1 MRTAAKRDTPEREC
15 IREAQRL
22 NAEVFQVSG
31 AGLLDTL
38 VAYKGALWWVEV
50 KRPGEPLKLKQE
62 KVLLRLHLQ
71 DVAAYVVERPE
82 DMRALIEGRL
92 SPWSPGVRHVE
103 GVRTKPHRPGV
114 DKARSVAEMCTAPGC
129 TMSRVEGSHG
139 CEKHPGENA
148 EVLPAPRKRTQP

>member
-1 MRTAAKRDTPEREC
+1 MRTAAKRDTPERAC

-38 VAYKGALWWVEV
+38 VAYRGNLWWVEV
-50 KRPGEPLKLKQE
+50 KRPGEPLKPKQE

-71 DVAAYVVERPE
+71 DVSAYVVEQPE

-92 SPWSPGVRHVE
+92 RPWSPGARPVE
-103 GVRTKPHRPGV
+103 GMKEKPHRPGV
-114 DKARSVAEMCTAPGC
+114 DKARNVAEMCTATGC
-129 TMSRVEGSHG
+129 TTSRAPGSHG
-139 CEKHPGENA
+139 CKKHPGEDA
-148 EVLPAPRKRTQP
+148 EVLPAPRRKL